1 MFSRLFS
8 NIHFRRVLCCLLAL
22 LTFGCCLSPA
32 LVQPAEAIAVADD
45 VLIASLA
52 LLATSWA
59 GVTFATNGG
68 ANTAISNLLQS
79 KPAVK
84 LSLAGLITKNL
95 VVEGTKLL
103 LTRDVRDAFETV
115 LPEIKS
121 FFQTESENVSSAC
134 GGSISGSVVLG
145 SSHPCILF
153 DSDHANATAEDIS
166 GFASRLV
173 NIDSVTSFSL
183 STPEKSVVFKLYNNP
198 SYDGKQFV
206 GGGEAFYIPSGV
218 SVGVINEINPNFGTR
233 QGPIFFY
240 WNASIYYRYTI
251 SRLGFSSSDLP
262 VLSILNASDSIPFQ
276 TSKEVDGTS
285 ALEIL
290 KPAPLYVVNPDG
302 NEGGDGSSK
311 PEINFKYGMLA
322 LEGLI
327 GAITLGG
334 QEAQKDK
341 DPGLKPD
348 EMVNDLQQAMNSAGQ
363 NPNPNPNPEP
373 QPNPEPEPAPD
384 PDTPGGEGT
393 PPQFNQMVIPNLKDF
408 FPFCIPGDI
417 KKMID
422 ALCAAPEA
430 PKFTFATSFMG
441 QVYSVNIDLS
451 PWNGVAASVRYMVV
465 AVYIAA
471 LAVAT
476 RKFIKW

>member
-1 MFSRLFS
+1 MFSRFFS

-32 LVQPAEAIAVADD
+32 LVQPAAAVAIADD

-68 ANTAISNLLQS
+68 ANTAISNLFQS

-84 LSLAGLITKNL
+84 LSLAGLITKKL

-103 LTRDVRDAFETV
+103 LTRDVRDVFETV

-121 FFQTESENVSSAC
+121 FFQTESETVVS
-134 GGSISGSVVLG
+134 
-145 SSHPCILF
+145 
-153 DSDHANATAEDIS
+153 
-166 GFASRLV
+166 
-173 NIDSVTSFSL
+173 
-183 STPEKSVVFKLYNNP
+183 
-198 SYDGKQFV
+198 V
-206 GGGEAFYIPSGV
+206 GGGSLVGPVVVGAIYSNFPSVPSDRVWDSSNCVFPVAPGLRYDLVVNFSTGYTSTYSCVFDSACSGIFVDSTNGSLASFSSGTSSFGLIFRSDVKPGGSNFTIPFSKGGSNC
-218 SVGVINEINPNFGTR
+218 SVGGWYKVDSAT
-233 QGPIFFY
+233 
-240 WNASIYYRYTI
+240 
-251 SRLGFSSSDLP
+251 
-262 VLSILNASDSIPFQ
+262 LSLVSASDSIPFQ

-363 NPNPNPNPEP
+363 NPNPNPNPDP

-417 KKMID
+417 KKMIE

-451 PWNGVAASVRYMVV
+451 AWDGVAASVRYMVV

>member
-1 MFSRLFS
+1 M
-8 NIHFRRVLCCLLAL
+8 
-22 LTFGCCLSPA
+22 P
-32 LVQPAEAIAVADD
+32 
-45 VLIASLA
+45 
-52 LLATSWA
+52 
-59 GVTFATNGG
+59 
-68 ANTAISNLLQS
+68 
-79 KPAVK
+79 
-84 LSLAGLITKNL
+84 
-95 VVEGTKLL
+95 
-103 LTRDVRDAFETV
+103 
-115 LPEIKS
+115 
-121 FFQTESENVSSAC
+121 
-134 GGSISGSVVLG
+134 
-145 SSHPCILF
+145 
-153 DSDHANATAEDIS
+153 
-166 GFASRLV
+166 
-173 NIDSVTSFSL
+173 
-183 STPEKSVVFKLYNNP
+183 
-198 SYDGKQFV
+198 
-206 GGGEAFYIPSGV
+206 
-218 SVGVINEINPNFGTR
+218 
-233 QGPIFFY
+233 
-240 WNASIYYRYTI
+240 
-251 SRLGFSSSDLP
+251 FSSI
-262 VLSILNASDSIPFQ
+262 VIYQPFGAPSFEYNQ
-276 TSKEVDGTS
+276 SKEVDGTS

-290 KPAPLYVVNPDG
+290 KPAPLYVVNPGG

-341 DPGLKPD
+341 DPGLKPN
-348 EMVNDLQQAMNSAGQ
+348 EMINDLQQAMNGAGQ

-373 QPNPEPEPAPD
+373 QPQPQPQPEPNPD
-384 PDTPGGEGT
+384 PDTPGGGGGN
-393 PPQFNQMVIPNLKDF
+393 PPQFDQMVIPNLKDF

-451 PWNGVAASVRYMVV
+451 PWDGVATSVRYMVV

>member
-1 MFSRLFS
+1 M
-8 NIHFRRVLCCLLAL
+8 
-22 LTFGCCLSPA
+22 
-32 LVQPAEAIAVADD
+32 ADD

-84 LSLAGLITKNL
+84 LSLAGLITKKL
-95 VVEGTKLL
+95 VVDGTKLL

-121 FFQTESENVSSAC
+121 FFQAESDAVTSSNTGSLS
-134 GGSISGSVVLG
+134 GGYVVGASYSFPVYDHYIYSFSDFGGTPELLFSPDLIESFSISSSINTLTFNRRPFSEDSVIYSTPSG
-145 SSHPCILF
+145 SSLIDVKNGQLWGVYSDKSGGKYEAVFYSLDNYRKTGFPLINCGIPEGDVYTLTIL
-153 DSDHANATAEDIS
+153 T
-166 GFASRLV
+166 
-173 NIDSVTSFSL
+173 
-183 STPEKSVVFKLYNNP
+183 
-198 SYDGKQFV
+198 
-206 GGGEAFYIPSGV
+206 
-218 SVGVINEINPNFGTR
+218 
-233 QGPIFFY
+233 
-240 WNASIYYRYTI
+240 
-251 SRLGFSSSDLP
+251 
-262 VLSILNASDSIPFQ
+262 ASDSIPFQ

-290 KPAPLYVVNPDG
+290 KPAPLYVVNPGG

-327 GAITLGG
+327 GTITLGG

-430 PKFTFATSFMG
+430 PKFTFFHGSGLLG
-441 QVYSVNIDLS
+441 QYRFVSLERCGCI
-451 PWNGVAASVRYMVV
+451 R
-465 AVYIAA
+465 AVYGCRRVHCRSGGGNSEIHQVVKDV
-471 LAVAT
+471 LIWT
-476 RKFIKW
+476 Y